1 MTNLRCEW
9 ITIENAVCLQL
20 LPYLDGSRNHTA
32 LLDLLNEWVQSGKLS
47 INIKFQ
53 QAGKR
58 VTLNEEQK
66 RDILG
71 KILDDVLR
79 LMVSAGLLIA

>member
-1 MTNLRCEW
+1 LRCEW

-20 LPYLDGSRNHTA
+20 LPCLDGSRNHTA

-47 INIKFQ
+47 INIKSQ

-66 RDILG
+66 REILG

-79 LMVSAGLLIA
+79 LMAKAGLLIA